1 MSRSVIVSEEEE
13 ERGQTTKARRRFRPA
28 RARRPAVDPAEQAQY
43 TLPVRSHPV
52 VIASANGHQYTN
64 GGSAT
69 CVETAF
75 DQLGRGDVLDALVAG
90 VTILELDPL
99 DDSVGVGGL
108 PNADGVVQLDAACM
122 HGPGRRA
129 GGIAASAHVRTPA
142 LLAKAVMDHTDHHLL
157 VGDDVTAFARAHGF
171 EIVADLNSP
180 NSREKWRAW
189 KAKADRL
196 QAIADPAAREAAIE
210 QVTVDMV
217 RAGQIN
223 ANHLHGTINCS
234 GVNATGDVAS
244 VTTTS
249 GRAWKVPGRVGDSPI
264 LGAGL
269 YVDNAVGAAG
279 STGRGEANLYNLS
292 AFFIVEEL
300 RRGAHPKD
308 AGLAALRRIQANTVD
323 PRHLNTRGLPNFAV
337 SFYILNKAGV
347 YAGVSMY
354 NPSGA
359 HMFAVCDAR
368 GGRLEPLEPLLD
380 GPADA

>member
-1 MSRSVIVSEEEE
+1 
-13 ERGQTTKARRRFRPA
+13 
-28 RARRPAVDPAEQAQY
+28 
-43 TLPVRSHPV
+43 VRSHAV
-52 VIASANGHQYTN
+52 VIASANGHRYTH

-75 DQLGRGDVLDALVAG
+75 ERLVRGDDVLDALIAG
-90 VTILELDPL
+90 VTIVELDPG

-122 HGPGRRA
+122 HGPRQRA
-129 GGIAASAHVRTPA
+129 GGVAASAHVATAAR
-142 LLAKAVMDHTDHHLL
+142 LAQAVMDHTDHHLL
-157 VGDDVTAFARAHGF
+157 VGEDVTAFARARGF
-171 EIVADLNSP
+171 EIVPDLNSP
-180 NSREKWRAW
+180 NSRAKWLAW
-189 KAKADRL
+189 KAKADAL
-196 QAIADPAAREAAIE
+196 QAVADPVAREAALE
-210 QVTVDMV
+210 QITLDMV
-217 RAGQIN
+217 RAGDIN

-234 GVNATGDVAS
+234 GVNGAGDVAS

-249 GRAWKVPGRVGDSPI
+249 GRAWKIPGRVGDSPI

-292 AFFIVEEL
+292 SFVIVDEM

-308 AGLAALRRIQANTVD
+308 AGLAALRRIQASTVD
-323 PRHLNTRGLPNFAV
+323 PRHRNARGWPNFAV

-359 HMFAVCDAR
+359 NSFAVCDVR

-380 GPADA
+380 GHPDG